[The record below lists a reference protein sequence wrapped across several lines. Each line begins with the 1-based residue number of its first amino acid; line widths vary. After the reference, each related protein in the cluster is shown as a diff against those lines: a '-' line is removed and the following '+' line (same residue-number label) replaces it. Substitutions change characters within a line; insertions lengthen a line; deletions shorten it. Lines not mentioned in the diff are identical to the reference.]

1 MEHRSPPHSLTGKTR
16 RVWSRLW
23 SRAKNAHIY
32 LCKASWGASSAPSL
46 LHQEAAFLSCPH
58 GLVGPGR
65 LCPPGLAVFV
75 IHTLGINVWNSSI
88 SLLHLLTRAW
98 LMEARFSPLHRTGHS
113 EDPSAQSSLLL
124 GPPSQLAAPPS
135 LAAVACGL
143 LGSAGRDLQSLSSS
157 QTSVLFQFS
166 PWLFPVSLS
175 TAHFLLWPF
184 HPGKVPILFQTKRV
198 IVSNNIP
205 E

>member
-1 MEHRSPPHSLTGKTR
+1 MG
-16 RVWSRLW
+16 LW
-23 SRAKNAHIY
+23 V
-32 LCKASWGASSAPSL
+32 LASSAHL
-46 LHQEAAFLSCPH
+46 
-58 GLVGPGR
+58 
-65 LCPPGLAVFV
+65 GLAVFV
-75 IHTLGINVWNSSI
+75 IHTLEINVWSSSI

-98 LMEARFSPLHRTGHS
+98 PMEARFSPLYHAGHS

-135 LAAVACGL
+135 LAAIACGF
-143 LGSAGRDLQSLSSS
+143 LGSAGHDLQSLSSS

-175 TAHFLLWPF
+175 TAQFLLWPF

-198 IVSNNIP
+198 IVSNRIP